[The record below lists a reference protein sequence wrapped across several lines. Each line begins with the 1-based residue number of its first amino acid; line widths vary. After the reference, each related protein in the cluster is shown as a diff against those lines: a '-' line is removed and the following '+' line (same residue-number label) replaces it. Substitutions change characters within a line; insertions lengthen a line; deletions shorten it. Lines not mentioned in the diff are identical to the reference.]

1 MIVADALPPA
11 LARSHADGRIESI
24 EWAVAALPLARE
36 LHHSR
41 ARAAMLEAVVCR
53 VVVDGSTGVAEVR
66 GNAAY
71 GTGETTADIVRAL
84 TATARRDVATAG
96 TSVADFVGS
105 AGGMSRLAALVVD
118 LAAWDARAR
127 GGSLSLARLL
137 SPTALDRVATHGQI
151 PFGSIAEA
159 ESRAAGFLE
168 AGLERIKMRV
178 GGDDTHLD
186 LARVSA
192 VRALSASVDISVDA
206 NGAWTADAARAA
218 CRDLATLGV
227 VWVEQ
232 PTADLA
238 GLRAVRRDG
247 AVRVRADEST
257 RDVGDA
263 ALLAESADGVHLK
276 LEKSGTVVAL
286 AAAVA
291 DAREAGLDV
300 ALGQFDQ
307 GRLGCAATLHVA
319 AALGFAKAE
328 LWGFA
333 DVATDIAAG
342 IELVGPGFAV
352 PDRPGLGVDLLT
364 PLDWTSPS

>member
-11 LARSHADGRIESI
+11 LARSHEDGRVESI
-24 EWAVAALPLARE
+24 EWAVAPLPLARE

-41 ARAAMLEAVVCR
+41 ARADVLEAVVCR

-84 TATARRDVATAG
+84 AATARRDVTVRDA
-96 TSVADFVGS
+96 VGS
-105 AGGMSRLAALVVD
+105 AGGMSRLAGLVVD

-127 GGSLSLARLL
+127 GAGLPLARLL
-137 SPTALDRVATHGQI
+137 SPAALDRVATHGQI

-159 ESRAAGFLE
+159 ESRAAGFLD

-178 GGDDTHLD
+178 GGEDTHLD

-218 CRDLATLGV
+218 CRELAALGV

-257 RDVGDA
+257 RDADDA

-276 LEKSGTVVAL
+276 LEKSGTIIAL

-291 DAREAGLDV
+291 DARDAGLDV

-333 DVATDIAAG
+333 DVQADIAAG
-342 IELVGPGFAV
+342 IELAGPGFAV

-364 PLDWTSPS
+364 TPDWTSPS